1 MKGGA
6 PSHVTA
12 CGETDDTEA
21 WRKGRTGGGVV
32 VDVATNEVVCR
43 GFSMPHSPRWHD
55 GKLWVLNS
63 GAGELGHVDL
73 DAGAFVPV
81 TFAPGYLRGLAFHG
95 PWAIVG
101 LSKCR
106 ENRTF
111 QGLPLD
117 GALNERQQEAQCGL
131 WVVDTRTG
139 ETVHWLRIEG
149 PVIELYDVQVIPGLQ
164 RGTVTGFLTDEIQ
177 RTLSLEGED
186 GGRLRLDRGPANG
199 A

>member
-1 MKGGA
+1 VLLDIATDQTVCGGF
-6 PSHVTA
+6 T
-12 CGETDDTEA
+12 
-21 WRKGRTGGGVV
+21 
-32 VDVATNEVVCR
+32 
-43 GFSMPHSPRWHD
+43 MPHSPRWHD

-73 DAGAFVPV
+73 DAGAFEPV

-117 GALNERQQEAQCGL
+117 DALRARGQQALCGL
-131 WVVDTRTG
+131 QIVDTRTG
-139 ETVHWLRIEG
+139 DTVHWLHIEG
-149 PVIELYDVQVIPGLQ
+149 PVIELYDVQVLPGVR
-164 RGTVTGFLTDEIQ
+164 RGTVTGFLTDEVQ
-177 RTLSLEGED
+177 RTLTLEGPD
-186 GGRLRLDRGPANG
+186 GTRLRIDRGVG
-199 A
+199 S